1 LRRNIDEDHEV
12 PDIIDILEEEEEEE
26 EVVVEDVD
34 EQDVPNTDPA

>member
-12 PDIIDILEEEEEEE
+12 PDITDILEEEEE